1 MFPISYVQPAKLD
14 EALSLLKDNDGSTV
28 VMAGGTDLLL
38 RFRSGKLGAK
48 RVVSL
53 ELPELQTIEQRSDAT
68 LIGASVKL
76 TDLIRALQNAAQPMP
91 MVVESAASVGSCQ
104 TRNLATIAGNFCTG
118 NASADMATALLAAN
132 SSVIIRSAEGERE
145 LPIDQFFIRNRC
157 VALAPNEIVTAIRI
171 PHADPTLTVGS
182 SFMKIGKRRGHVIA
196 ALNGAAMVGL
206 DADGVIRDIRL
217 AVGTLAPCP
226 IRLYRCE
233 QAALNRPLDDA
244 LLAQLSELM
253 LEEISPRDSL
263 RASKEFRTSVASV
276 VLRRTIHLAAG
287 LEEDELC

>member
-1 MFPISYVQPAKLD
+1 MFPISYIQPATLD
-14 EALSLLKDNDGSTV
+14 EALALLKDNDGSSV

-53 ELPELQTIEQRSDAT
+53 ELPELQRIECRANDT
-68 LIGASVKL
+68 LIGAGVKL
-76 TDLIRALQNAAQPMP
+76 TDLIHTLRDSAQPLP
-91 MVVESAASVGSCQ
+91 MVIESAASVGSCQ
-104 TRNLATIAGNFCTG
+104 TRNLATIGGNFCTG

-132 SSVIIRSAEGERE
+132 ASIIIRSAESERE

-157 VALAPNEIVTAIRI
+157 IALAPNEIVTAIRI
-171 PHADPTLTVGS
+171 PCAPSTLSTGS
-182 SFMKIGKRRGHVIA
+182 KFIKIGKRRGHVIA

-206 DADGVIRDIRL
+206 DGDGIIRDVRL
-217 AVGTLAPCP
+217 AVGTLAPRP

-233 QAALNRPLDDA
+233 QAALNQPISDE
-244 LLAQLSELM
+244 LLAKLSDLM

-263 RASKEFRTSVASV
+263 RASKEFRISVAPV
-276 VLRRTIHLAAG
+276 VLRRTIRIAAG
-287 LEEDELC
+287 LEEDESC